1 MSKSRSSHKVRKLV
15 CCVLS
20 FVLCIVLFILS
31 VGVVFEATLFNSEF
45 ILENMNS
52 SNYFVDKKDE
62 ITRDLNDLGYASGL
76 SDEFF
81 EDLLSEIMLAED
93 SEKYLHDYYDGKGAI
108 VDTSSFE
115 QTFNAALDKYIK
127 DNNIK
132 KVDSESRDYLLKKAS
147 AIYQLSLEIPLF
159 YRLAAYFKAAKSI
172 LPFVIAGLV
181 VLCVVIIIIIVFAN
195 SWKHRIFKYLSYAS
209 LGACLSLTV
218 IPAYVL
224 LTGQLQRINMTS
236 RSLYN
241 LFVQCGTNL
250 MIVMLFC
257 ALFFLVIGLCCVF
270 QHNHMRKRVSS
281 D

>member
-1 MSKSRSSHKVRKLV
+1 MSKSTNSHKIRKIV
-15 CCVLS
+15 CCILS
-20 FVLCIVLFILS
+20 FVLCINLFLLS
-31 VGVVFEATLFNSEF
+31 VGVVFEATLFNSDF

-52 SNYFVDKKDE
+52 SNYFVDKRDE

-93 SEKYLHDYYDGKGAI
+93 TEIYLHDYYNGKSAGI
-108 VDTSSFE
+108 DTIKFE
-115 QTFNAALDKYIK
+115 QTFNDALDKYIK

-132 KVDSESRDYLLKKAS
+132 NVDSNSRDYLLKRAAS
-147 AIYQLSLEIPLF
+147 IYRLSLEIPLF
-159 YRLAAYFKAAKSI
+159 YRLAAYFKTLRNI
-172 LPFVIAGLV
+172 LPFILAGQV
-181 VLCVVIIIIIVFAN
+181 VFGIVIIIIIVFAN

-257 ALFFLVIGLCCVF
+257 ALFFLAIGLCCVF
-270 QHNHMRKRVSS
+270 QHNRMRKRVSS